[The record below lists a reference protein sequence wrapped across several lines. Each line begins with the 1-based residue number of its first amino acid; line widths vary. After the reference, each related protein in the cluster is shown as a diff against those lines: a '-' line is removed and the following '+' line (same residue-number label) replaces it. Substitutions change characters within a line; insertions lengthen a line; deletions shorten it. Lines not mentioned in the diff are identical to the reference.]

1 MSKLRI
7 LAVRGGAD
15 TVERIV
21 DWVRVY
27 DPQNSSVIE
36 LDLGEDPAH
45 LLETLADHAAGS
57 LRDGPMIELTIAAA
71 EAMKPRGD

>member
-1 MSKLRI
+1 MSKRLI
-7 LAVRGGAD
+7 VIDGCDELF
-15 TVERIV
+15 ERIV
-21 DWVRVY
+21 EWVRVY
-27 DPQNSSVIE
+27 EHGARVVE
-36 LDLGEDPAH
+36 LDLGPDPAH